1 VPVAAVQAALRRF
14 FEQWGLPERMRVDNG
29 APWATWADLPPAFA
43 LWLIG
48 LGIQMIWNHPHCPK
62 ENAKVERCNGLIGSW
77 GDPATC
83 ADEAAWRCHMAH
95 VVTVQREQ
103 YRPAGS
109 GSTRQERFPQL
120 ATNARRYRADEEAE
134 QFDLERVKQYLAPGR
149 WPRLVSK
156 IGQITLY
163 GKAYRVG
170 RAWSGEQVW
179 LRFDAVTTA
188 WVIEDRTGKE
198 LVRHAAEQI
207 TVERIRHLRVAQPR
221 PPSKKKRQTLPAP
234 PPPQHYSA

>member
-1 VPVAAVQAALRRF
+1 
-14 FEQWGLPERMRVDNG
+14 LPERLRVDNG

-48 LGIQMIWNHPHCPK
+48 LGIKMVWNHPHCPK

-83 ADEAAWRCHMAH
+83 ADEGAWRRHMAH
-95 VVTVQREQ
+95 VVTVPREQ
-103 YRPAGS
+103 YRPSGGS
-109 GSTRQERFPQL
+109 PTRQERFPQL
-120 ATNARRYRADEEAE
+120 ATNERRYRAAEEESA
-134 QFDLERVKQYLAPGR
+134 FDIERVKQYLAQGR

-170 RAWSGEQVW
+170 RKWRGEQVW
-179 LRFDAVTTA
+179 LRFDAVTTE
-188 WVIEDRTGKE
+188 WVVEDRAGKG
-198 LVRHAAEQI
+198 LIRHAAQQI
-207 TVERIRHLRVAQPR
+207 TAERIRNLRVAQPR
-221 PPSKKKRQTLPAP
+221 PPSKKKRQKLHAP
-234 PPPQHYSA
+234 PPT